1 MTIKDMKEIFVITG
15 ESSGDQHAAK
25 YIREHL
31 LLNRNICFSGIGQE
45 SMKNQNVSL
54 IYNSEDIAVVGLTEV
69 ILKYNKIKYVLNLAK
84 KHIKENKPA
93 LVVLVD
99 YVEFNL
105 KIAAYAKSLGIP
117 TLFYIAPQVWAWREK
132 RINNII
138 KVVDHLAVVFS
149 FEYQIFSKVTKN
161 VSFVGHPLADD
172 KELIPSDINYKD
184 KKYDLGI
191 FPGSRES
198 EIKNNIYTMLDC
210 IKPSKNKDSK
220 KNVIKIFYSNEKTK
234 KLLEDMLP
242 DRMHQCLLSGTDRNE
257 VRRCKKAI
265 TASGTITL
273 ELALMGIPMVI
284 VYQLSTITY
293 FIMKRLVKLKYI
305 GLVNLILGDNLGD
318 EAVVKEYIQPKYHD
332 QVEIM
337 AELDRI
343 DYDADYRNEILEKYI
358 RIRDELKPGAAKN
371 LAIVADKLIS

>member
-1 MTIKDMKEIFVITG
+1 MSIKEKKEIFVITG

-25 YIREHL
+25 YIKEHN
-31 LLNRNICFSGIGQE
+31 LLNRDIYFSGIGQD
-45 SMKNQNVSL
+45 SMKYQDVSL

-69 ILKYNKIKYVLNLAK
+69 IFKYKKIRHALKLAK
-84 KHIKENKPA
+84 NHIKNNRPA
-93 LVVLVD
+93 LIVLVD

-105 KIAAYAKSLGIP
+105 KIAAYSKSLGIP
-117 TLFYIAPQVWAWREK
+117 TLFYIAPQVWAWRK
-132 RINNII
+132 NRINNII
-138 KVVDHLAVVFS
+138 NVVDHLAVVFP
-149 FEYQIFSKVTKN
+149 FEYEIFSKVSKN

-172 KELIPSDINYKD
+172 NELIHSNVNYMD

-210 IKPSKNKDSK
+210 IKPSRD
-220 KNVIKIFYSNEKTK
+220 KNVKKSNIKIFYSNEKSR
-234 KLLEDMLP
+234 KLLEEMLP
-242 DRMHQCLLSGTDRNE
+242 TQMHSWLLSGKDRE
-257 VRRCKKAI
+257 EIKLCKKAI

-284 VYQLSTITY
+284 VYQLSPITY

-318 EAVVKEYIQPKYHD
+318 EMVVKEYIQPKYHD

-337 AELDRI
+337 AELDKI
-343 DYDADYRNEILEKYI
+343 DYDVDYRNEIIKKYV

-371 LAIVADKLIS
+371 LALIADKLIS

>member
-1 MTIKDMKEIFVITG
+1 MSIKEKKEIFVITG

-25 YIREHL
+25 YIKEHN
-31 LLNRNICFSGIGQE
+31 LLNRDIYFSGIGQD
-45 SMKNQNVSL
+45 SMKYQDVSL

-69 ILKYNKIKYVLNLAK
+69 IFKYKKIRHALKIAK
-84 KHIKENKPA
+84 NHIKKNRPA
-93 LVVLVD
+93 LIVLVD

-105 KIAAYAKSLGIP
+105 KIAAYSKSLGIP
-117 TLFYIAPQVWAWREK
+117 TLFYIAPQVWAWRK
-132 RINNII
+132 NRINNII
-138 KVVDHLAVVFS
+138 NVVDHLAVVFP
-149 FEYQIFSKVTKN
+149 FEYEIFSKVSKN

-172 KELIPSDINYKD
+172 NELIHSNINYID

-210 IKPSKNKDSK
+210 IKPSRDK
-220 KNVIKIFYSNEKTK
+220 KVKKSNIKIFYSNEKSR
-234 KLLEDMLP
+234 KLLEEMLP
-242 DRMHQCLLSGTDRNE
+242 TQMHSWLLSGKDRE
-257 VRRCKKAI
+257 EIKLCKKAI

-284 VYQLSTITY
+284 VYQLSPITY

-318 EAVVKEYIQPKYHD
+318 EMVVKEYVQPKYHD

-337 AELDRI
+337 AELDKI
-343 DYDADYRNEILEKYI
+343 DYDVDYRNEIIKKYV

-371 LAIVADKLIS
+371 LALIADKLIS